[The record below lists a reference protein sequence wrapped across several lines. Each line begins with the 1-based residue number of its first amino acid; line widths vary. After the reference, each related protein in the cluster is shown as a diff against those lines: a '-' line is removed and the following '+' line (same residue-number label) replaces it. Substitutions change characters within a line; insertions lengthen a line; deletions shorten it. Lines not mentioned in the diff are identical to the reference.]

1 MHCLAAAVAA
11 QFLLG
16 IATLLAVV
24 PISLAVLH
32 QAGAIALLSFA
43 LFAVYRIRASAV

>member
-1 MHCLAAAVAA
+1 MHLLAAAVAG

-24 PISLAVLH
+24 PIWLAVLH
-32 QAGAIALLSFA
+32 QAGAIMLLSFA
-43 LFAVYRIRASAV
+43 LFAVYRIRPAAV